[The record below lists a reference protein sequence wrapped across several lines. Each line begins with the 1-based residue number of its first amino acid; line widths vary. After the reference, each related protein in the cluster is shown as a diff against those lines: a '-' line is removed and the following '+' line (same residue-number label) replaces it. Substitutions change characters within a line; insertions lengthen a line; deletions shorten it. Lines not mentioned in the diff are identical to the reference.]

1 MFKARET
8 RQDADWRGQGR
19 LREGRGEP
27 LPLLI
32 EINGLLRRAAAN
44 LPNVLTA

>member
-1 MFKARET
+1 MQT
-8 RQDADWRGQGR
+8 GRGRAASRSG
-19 LREGRGEP
+19 GGEP